1 MCYSTESSWISQ
13 NCFAMHI
20 YLHNRFD
27 LNSVGSKEKVT
38 KAEKENAGQN
48 EKNSSI
54 LALEMT
60 TTSLAAMVTLNYSY
74 FFTTAFLKGL
84 DFIFRP
90 FPCTLFNA
98 PPCII
103 AYQPM
108 INGRRLIHS
117 VDSISVALSPIKQL
131 L

>member
-1 MCYSTESSWISQ
+1 MGKSSRISQ
-13 NCFAMHI
+13 NCFAVHT
-20 YLHNRFD
+20 YLHDRFD
-27 LNSVGSKEKVT
+27 LNSVSSKEKVT
-38 KAEKENAGQN
+38 KAEKENTGQN

-54 LALEMT
+54 LTLEMT
-60 TTSLAAMVTLNYSY
+60 TASLAAMVTLDYSH
-74 FFTTAFLKGL
+74 FFTTTFLKAL

-98 PPCII
+98 PPRII